1 MIGKSSFVK
10 QLMERRPDI
19 NPIQFIVSLI
29 GLTIF
34 PFIAKPM
41 LFATQMANDEMFT
54 ILMEERKALVPKWI
68 KTILDC
74 E

>member
-1 MIGKSSFVK
+1 
-10 QLMERRPDI
+10 
-19 NPIQFIVSLI
+19 
-29 GLTIF
+29 
-34 PFIAKPM
+34 
-41 LFATQMANDEMFT
+41 MANDEMFT